1 MSDRVGFI
9 GLGIMG
15 GRMAARLARA
25 DLELTVQTRT
35 RAKAEAFAAEHPGV
49 AVADSP
55 ADVAARSDV
64 VITMVVDASQ
74 VEEVLLG
81 ARGVARGDHEDLLAH
96 GDHEDLLCVDMSTI
110 GAVHARRIG
119 DALAARGVRFV
130 DAPVSGSAPKA
141 QDGTL
146 TIMAGG
152 EEGDVARV
160 DPLLRHMGSLVVRVG
175 PLGHGQL
182 AKVLNNSVAAANA
195 VTMAEALLVADSAG
209 LDLDALE
216 QVMGAGSGASA
227 MLTLKAGAMREHDF
241 TPLFKAA
248 HMLKDVVLCLDEAQ
262 AAGAP
267 FEAAA
272 RARSVLTATLAR
284 GHADADFAA
293 VIEALEGPAGRRLG
307 GLDRG

>member
-15 GRMAARLARA
+15 GRMAANLARA
-25 DLELTVQTRT
+25 GVELTVQTRT
-35 RAKAEAFAAEHPGV
+35 REKADAFAAQHPGV

-64 VITMVVDASQ
+64 VITMVVDAGQ
-74 VEEVLLG
+74 VEDVLLG
-81 ARGVARGDHEDLLAH
+81 ARGAARSDH
-96 GDHEDLLCVDMSTI
+96 GDLLCVDMSTI
-110 GAVHARRIG
+110 GAAHARRIG
-119 DALAARGVRFV
+119 AALASRGVGFV
-130 DAPVSGSAPKA
+130 DAPVTGSAPKA

-146 TIMAGG
+146 TIMVGG
-152 EEGDVARV
+152 EDRDVARV
-160 DPLLRHMGSLVVRVG
+160 DPLLGHMGSLIVHAG
-175 PLGHGQL
+175 PLGNGQL
-182 AKVLNNSVAAANA
+182 AKVLNNAVAAANT
-195 VTMAEALLVADSAG
+195 VTLAEALLVGDAAG

-227 MLTLKAGAMREHDF
+227 MLALKAGAMREHDF

-248 HMLKDVVLCLDEAQ
+248 HMLKDVVLALEEAQ

-272 RARSVLTATLAR
+272 RARAILTATLAR
-284 GHADADFAA
+284 GHGDADFAA
-293 VIEALEGPAGRRLG
+293 LIEALEGPAGRALG
-307 GLDRG
+307 GSGRE

>member
-15 GRMAARLARA
+15 GRMAANLARA
-25 DLELTVQTRT
+25 GVELTVQTRT
-35 RAKAEAFAAEHPGV
+35 REKADAFAAQHPGV

-64 VITMVVDASQ
+64 VITMVVDAGQ
-74 VEEVLLG
+74 VEDVLLG
-81 ARGVARGDHEDLLAH
+81 ARGAARSDH
-96 GDHEDLLCVDMSTI
+96 GDLLCVDMSTI
-110 GAVHARRIG
+110 GAAHARRIG
-119 DALAARGVRFV
+119 AALASRGVGFV
-130 DAPVSGSAPKA
+130 DAPVTGSAPKA

-146 TIMAGG
+146 TIMVGG
-152 EEGDVARV
+152 EDRDVARV
-160 DPLLRHMGSLVVRVG
+160 DPLLGHMGSLIVHAG

-182 AKVLNNSVAAANA
+182 AKVLNNAVAAANT
-195 VTMAEALLVADSAG
+195 VTLAEALLVGDAAG

-227 MLTLKAGAMREHDF
+227 MLALKAGAMREHDF

-248 HMLKDVVLCLDEAQ
+248 HMLKDVVLALEEAQ

-272 RARSVLTATLAR
+272 RARAILTATLAR
-284 GHADADFAA
+284 GHGDADFAA
-293 VIEALEGPAGRRLG
+293 LIEALEGPAGRALG
-307 GLDRG
+307 GSGRE

>member
-15 GRMAARLARA
+15 GRMAANLARA
-25 DLELTVQTRT
+25 GVELTVQTRT
-35 RAKAEAFAAEHPGV
+35 REKADAFAAQHPGV

-64 VITMVVDASQ
+64 VITMVVDAGQ
-74 VEEVLLG
+74 VEDVLLG
-81 ARGVARGDHEDLLAH
+81 ARGAARSDH
-96 GDHEDLLCVDMSTI
+96 GDLLCVDMSTI
-110 GAVHARRIG
+110 GAAHARRIG
-119 DALAARGVRFV
+119 AALASRGVGFV
-130 DAPVSGSAPKA
+130 DAPVTGSAPKA

-146 TIMAGG
+146 TIMVGG
-152 EEGDVARV
+152 ENRDVARV
-160 DPLLRHMGSLVVRVG
+160 DPLLGHMGSLIVHAG

-182 AKVLNNSVAAANA
+182 AKVLNNAVAAANT
-195 VTMAEALLVADSAG
+195 VTLAEALLVGDAAG

-227 MLTLKAGAMREHDF
+227 MLALKAGAMREHDF

-248 HMLKDVVLCLDEAQ
+248 HMLKDVVLALEEAQ

-272 RARSVLTATLAR
+272 RARAILTATLAR
-284 GHADADFAA
+284 GHGDADFAA
-293 VIEALEGPAGRRLG
+293 LIEALEGPAGRALG
-307 GLDRG
+307 GSGRE